1 MPRKHIGRPQHVI
14 DEAFKRYLSGERAV
28 ALAKEYKISKP
39 GIYLWIQKG
48 KKMMIENAKR
58 ADMSQSDKEAADMLR
73 LRGELDEEKRINA
86 RLKNKLIDLMVRA
99 GEL

>member
-1 MPRKHIGRPQHVI
+1 
-14 DEAFKRYLSGERAV
+14 
-28 ALAKEYKISKP
+28 
-39 GIYLWIQKG
+39 
-48 KKMMIENAKR
+48 
-58 ADMSQSDKEAADMLR
+58 MSQSDKEAADMLR

>member
-14 DEAFKRYLSGERAV
+14 DEALKRYLSGERAA
-28 ALAKEYKISKP
+28 ALAKEYGISKA
-39 GIYLWIQKG
+39 GIYLWLRKG
-48 KKMMIENAKR
+48 KETMIENAKR
-58 ADMSQSDKEAADMLR
+58 ADMSPRDKEAADMLR
-73 LRGELDEEKRINA
+73 LRGELEEEKRINA